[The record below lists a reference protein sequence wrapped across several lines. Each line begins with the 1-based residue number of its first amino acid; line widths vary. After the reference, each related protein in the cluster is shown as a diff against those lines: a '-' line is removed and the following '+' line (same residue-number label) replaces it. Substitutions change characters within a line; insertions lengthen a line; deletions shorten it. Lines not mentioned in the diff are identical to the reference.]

1 MPQPVTVHSG
11 LVTLMK
17 TKPIDHVLNV
27 LANVILVKVLMLV
40 KLVPVSENYITIL
53 NVDVQLV
60 CTKILTIKLLPI
72 MLMLIT
78 VPIKSVLMMD
88 LVLYVII
95 NVELVLLKVFV
106 IPVLMKE
113 EKLMEIA
120 PVHMVYMMLLHLL
133 TVWNVVIDVSLV
145 QVLMNVLS
153 VPLVELI
160 LQSVVVN

>member
-1 MPQPVTVHSG
+1 
-11 LVTLMK
+11 MK

-113 EKLMEIA
+113 EKLKEIA

>member
-1 MPQPVTVHSG
+1 
-11 LVTLMK
+11 MK

-40 KLVPVSENYITIL
+40 KLVPVSENYIKIL
-53 NVDVQLV
+53 NVNVQLV

-113 EKLMEIA
+113 EKLKEIA

>member
-1 MPQPVTVHSG
+1 
-11 LVTLMK
+11 
-17 TKPIDHVLNV
+17 
-27 LANVILVKVLMLV
+27 
-40 KLVPVSENYITIL
+40 
-53 NVDVQLV
+53 
-60 CTKILTIKLLPI
+60 
-72 MLMLIT
+72 MLMLIS

-113 EKLMEIA
+113 EKLKEIV

-153 VPLVELI
+153 VPLVELM
-160 LQSVVVN
+160 LQNVVVN